1 MELIGRMQSDA
12 ERISC
17 KLSAAKITKVLK
29 DYRSQRRI
37 QGSRLSGSR
46 HAQTLKRGASRS
58 TTDVRHDDQFENGD
72 IRELNLIFLGL
83 A

>member
-12 ERISC
+12 ERIPC
-17 KLSAAKITKVLK
+17 KLIAAKITKVLK
-29 DYRSQRRI
+29 DDRSQSRTQKSRR
-37 QGSRLSGSR
+37 SESR